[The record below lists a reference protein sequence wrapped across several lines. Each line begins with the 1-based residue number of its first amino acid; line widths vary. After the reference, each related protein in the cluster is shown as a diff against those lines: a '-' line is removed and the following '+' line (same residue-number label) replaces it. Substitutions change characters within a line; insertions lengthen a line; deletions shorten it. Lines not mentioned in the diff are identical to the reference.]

1 MVSTALTL
9 ENTTSENKLS
19 PIPFSTRLSEP
30 QKTNILNDHISLL
43 FPKCR
48 PKNDIN
54 LNQLSSTTTTT
65 TKPTTLNSRAGVSQ
79 INKMQSTAISPPTSS
94 LSSESSLTSK
104 SPNVGTNPFLTGPD
118 LATNYSLGGNYF
130 NSQMR
135 DSNIDGVSKYS
146 QKRSKHSNYYYN
158 HPPQQQQ
165 QQFNHQR
172 ENDSNIWELRNRTPV
187 NTVLNSP
194 DLIEMETKLTYTKQ
208 PYNHIRV
215 GRSPVSHP
223 EPPSIEEQTN
233 LTTDVYDD
241 GVVVFDDIEEDWN
254 NSGIQ
259 YSDGAE
265 SKLYEENRENE
276 KKYLSLLK
284 KNQNEDNSI
293 EVSKL
298 DLLPNKNIS
307 GIMEYDGSPRRFGQI
322 QTTEQQL
329 YVSSNSKEKLTTL
342 HPPRPG
348 FPQRI
353 VPTTSEQMTTSPL
366 KENKFNSEDNSN
378 DISEMCNSSIF
389 TMNDSKTST
398 FDYLYEFSETRKV
411 LEEFFKCPAGEEDKT
426 LEKYGDF
433 NGSDVD
439 SLDIHYEFR
448 GQVENKLDSYI
459 GQKLASSPQEECT
472 SCISPNQNGFSIEN
486 VRGFLLL

>member
-1 MVSTALTL
+1 MVSTALKL

-19 PIPFSTRLSEP
+19 PIPFSTRSSEP
-30 QKTNILNDHISLL
+30 QSQKPNLLNDQISLL

-54 LNQLSSTTTTT
+54 LNQLSVTTAAI
-65 TKPTTLNSRAGVSQ
+65 KPATFNSSRAGVSKT
-79 INKMQSTAISPPTSS
+79 NKMQSTAISPPTSS

-130 NSQMR
+130 NTQMR

-158 HPPQQQQ
+158 HPQQQQQ
-165 QQFNHQR
+165 QQFNQR

-223 EPPSIEEQTN
+223 EPIEEQTN
-233 LTTDVYDD
+233 STAVYDD

-254 NSGIQ
+254 NSGMQ

-284 KNQNEDNSI
+284 KNQSEDHSI

-307 GIMEYDGSPRRFGQI
+307 GIMGEYRC
-322 QTTEQQL
+322 L
-329 YVSSNSKEKLTTL
+329 YVLQSNMLRVWAK
-342 HPPRPG
+342 G
-348 FPQRI
+348 
-353 VPTTSEQMTTSPL
+353 
-366 KENKFNSEDNSN
+366 
-378 DISEMCNSSIF
+378 
-389 TMNDSKTST
+389 
-398 FDYLYEFSETRKV
+398 
-411 LEEFFKCPAGEEDKT
+411 
-426 LEKYGDF
+426 
-433 NGSDVD
+433 
-439 SLDIHYEFR
+439 
-448 GQVENKLDSYI
+448 
-459 GQKLASSPQEECT
+459 
-472 SCISPNQNGFSIEN
+472 
-486 VRGFLLL
+486 

>member
-19 PIPFSTRLSEP
+19 PIPFSTRKSEP
-30 QKTNILNDHISLL
+30 QKPNLLNDQISLL

-54 LNQLSSTTTTT
+54 LNQLSATSTSTI
-65 TKPTTLNSRAGVSQ
+65 KPTTLNSRVGVTKT
-79 INKMQSTAISPPTSS
+79 NKMQSAAISPPTSS

-158 HPPQQQQ
+158 HPPQSQQQQQQ
-165 QQFNHQR
+165 QQFNQQKD
-172 ENDSNIWELRNRTPV
+172 NDLNIWELRNRTSV

-223 EPPSIEEQTN
+223 ELIDEQTN
-233 LTTDVYDD
+233 LTTVYDD
-241 GVVVFDDIEEDWN
+241 GIVVFDDIEDDWN
-254 NSGIQ
+254 NSGMH

-284 KNQNEDNSI
+284 KNQIEDSI

-298 DLLPNKNIS
+298 DVLPNKNIS
-307 GIMEYDGSPRRFGQI
+307 GIMG
-322 QTTEQQL
+322 
-329 YVSSNSKEKLTTL
+329 KLT
-342 HPPRPG
+342 
-348 FPQRI
+348 
-353 VPTTSEQMTTSPL
+353 
-366 KENKFNSEDNSN
+366 
-378 DISEMCNSSIF
+378 
-389 TMNDSKTST
+389 
-398 FDYLYEFSETRKV
+398 
-411 LEEFFKCPAGEEDKT
+411 
-426 LEKYGDF
+426 
-433 NGSDVD
+433 
-439 SLDIHYEFR
+439 
-448 GQVENKLDSYI
+448 
-459 GQKLASSPQEECT
+459 
-472 SCISPNQNGFSIEN
+472 
-486 VRGFLLL
+486 